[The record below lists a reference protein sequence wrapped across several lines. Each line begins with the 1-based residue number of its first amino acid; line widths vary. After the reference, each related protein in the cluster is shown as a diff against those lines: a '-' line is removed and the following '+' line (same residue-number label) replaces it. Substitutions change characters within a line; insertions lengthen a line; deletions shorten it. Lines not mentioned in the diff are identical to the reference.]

1 MNRLSPWR
9 GVTLIELVIVIALLG
24 ILVGIALPS
33 YQAHVLKSRRTD
45 AMNALMTAASRQEQ
59 FVLDRASYTLD
70 MTELG
75 YPRDPAPSQD
85 GHYVFDAAIGACGS
99 IARCYVLT
107 ARPVAGGSQEKDT
120 ACTSFS
126 LASSGE
132 QTATGT
138 LGNQCW

>member
-1 MNRLSPWR
+1 MNRPTRWR
-9 GVTLIELVIVIALLG
+9 GVTLIELVIVVALLG
-24 ILVGIALPS
+24 ILVGIALPN

-59 FVLDRASYTLD
+59 YVLDRASYTLD
-70 MTELG
+70 MKALG
-75 YPRDPAPSQD
+75 YPADPALSQE
-85 GHYVFDAAIGACGS
+85 GYYTFDAAQGACGS

-107 ARPVAGGSQEKDT
+107 ARPVAGKSQEKDA

-126 LASSGE
+126 LASTGE

-138 LGNQCW
+138 LDNLCW